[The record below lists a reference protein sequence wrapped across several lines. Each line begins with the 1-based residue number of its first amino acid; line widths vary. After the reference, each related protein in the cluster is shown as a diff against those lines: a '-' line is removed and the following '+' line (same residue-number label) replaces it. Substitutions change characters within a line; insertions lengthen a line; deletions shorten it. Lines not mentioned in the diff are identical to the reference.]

1 MSFQPTCGQGFAKLK
16 WVLANGPWSFEDH
29 PLALRRWER
38 GMTATSVRFI
48 SMPMW
53 VQIWSLP
60 FDLLLEEVG
69 KEIGSGLG
77 EVLGVD
83 LKAFSS
89 DQTRF
94 IRVRVESPL
103 DKPLRRGGV
112 VASLK
117 GDKGCLPYGKWLK
130 AGYRRNHDKS
140 VIPSKLIEVVVMD
153 EDIVI
158 LSHDLMGKQG
168 TLIFEGSEI
177 DFMIGCGKVK
187 GNKTTSKGRPK
198 RNGNIDKCVSQSL
211 HSPKR
216 VKPVENSTTGSPKA
230 MMNWKR
236 LGTRPQTLINSSI
249 VDVELGHKRKQAKIM
264 NKETTGAKGE
274 KKYRTMEKEQGVV
287 SPMASMEVARQPCR
301 A

>member
-1 MSFQPTCGQGFAKLK
+1 MSWK
-16 WVLANGPWSFEDH
+16 H
-29 PLALRRWER
+29 
-38 GMTATSVRFI
+38 TSVFEELIRDI
-48 SMPMW
+48 DIAINM
-53 VQIWSLP
+53 
-60 FDLLLEEVG
+60 DL
-69 KEIGSGLG
+69 
-77 EVLGVD
+77 
-83 LKAFSS
+83 
-89 DQTRF
+89 
-94 IRVRVESPL
+94 
-103 DKPLRRGGV
+103 V
-112 VASLK
+112 VSNLK
-117 GDKGCLPYGKWLK
+117 GNQLDPIRLQDNTGC
-130 AGYRRNHDKS
+130 D
-140 VIPSKLIEVVVMD
+140 LIEVVVT
-153 EDIVI
+153 EDNPMNEKWNLKTRV
-158 LSHDLMGKQG
+158 GKDNVNSSG
-168 TLIFEGSEI
+168 VASEVGFNVGFEGLEKQ
-177 DFMIGCGKVK
+177 FKIGCGKGQGSK
-187 GNKTTSKGRPK
+187 GTSKGRPK